1 MDTAAVLPE
10 MPEGPREYQSMER
23 RAGHDR
29 RQSNWTHALDL
40 QYRNQLCGLLNELEA
55 LLVAMNNDAEA
66 AMSEGFASM
75 ASAMEDWADRLEHVT
90 NAHRALVT

>member
-29 RQSNWTHALDL
+29 RQSNWRNAMDGRDGAAKLLHELDHLLQEWQLQIHEHEEAIDDEIADGFVWCHARLRQVIDD
-40 QYRNQLCGLLNELEA
+40 YRKI
-55 LLVAMNNDAEA
+55 
-66 AMSEGFASM
+66 S
-75 ASAMEDWADRLEHVT
+75 
-90 NAHRALVT
+90 